1 MNSPS
6 PVRFNC
12 LGCGNKCCTGR
23 FVPLTLDEASAWLG
37 RGSDVVVI
45 LEAFANELPAS
56 RSSEYLHHEA
66 RSAVVRCGSEHV
78 NLIVILAAS
87 NLSGCPHLGP
97 HDACTIYDERPLVC
111 RIYPMEINPHIA
123 LEPRNK
129 ECPPHAWN
137 GTSGEFLIASDGQP
151 PADLRVLIEESR
163 AADRADAVAKVAVCQ
178 EMGLTTA
185 AWKHDGIVVHL
196 PDQQRLKEVIE
207 RVSRVSEIDFEIQIR
222 TGTASLEKSLN
233 QNGLAIA
240 QPSPDSHFFSFTG

>member
-1 MNSPS
+1 MSSSN

-12 LGCGNKCCTGR
+12 IGCGSKCCRGR
-23 FVPLTLDEASAWLG
+23 FVPLTLEEAKAWLS

-45 LEAFANELPAS
+45 LEAFAIEPPSLKTN
-56 RSSEYLHHEA
+56 EYLHQEA
-66 RSAVVRCGSEHV
+66 RSALVRCGSENV

-97 HDACTIYDERPLVC
+97 NDACTIYDERPLVC

-129 ECPPHAWN
+129 ECPPHAWD
-137 GTSGEFLIASDGQP
+137 GTSGEFLITSDGQP
-151 PADLRVLIEESR
+151 PAALQILIEDSR
-163 AADRADAVAKVAVCQ
+163 KADREDAVAKVAICQ
-178 EMGLTTA
+178 EIGLTTA

-207 RVSRVSEIDFEIQIR
+207 RASRAAAIDLDIQIR
-222 TGTASLEKSLN
+222 TGNRNLEEALT
-233 QNGLAIA
+233 QDGMTIA
-240 QPSPDSHFFSFTG
+240 APSPDNHFFSFTG